1 LALAEHELLTGEI
14 VIEELHRVL
23 SRKFALPARAVAEV
37 EAFLR
42 GYHVEP
48 KPRSLPSLPLR
59 DRNDL
64 LVVGSALEAGADILI
79 TGDRAMLALKKK
91 PAGLGIVGP
100 REFWVMA
107 SGSRRG

>member
-1 LALAEHELLTGEI
+1 LR
-14 VIEELHRVL
+14 RVL
-23 SRKFALPARAVAEV
+23 SRKFGLPDRAVAQL

-48 KPRSLPSLPLR
+48 KPRLLPGLPLR

-64 LVVGSALEAGADILI
+64 LVVGSALGAGADILI
-79 TGDRAMLALKKK
+79 TGDREMLALKKK
-91 PAGLGIVGP
+91 LAGLAIVGP
-100 REFWVMA
+100 REFWMMA